1 MNNNITNCI
10 VVGLIAIVLVLFLYY
25 NNPLI
30 ENTIKE
36 GFYEE
41 TTTTPT
47 SGGEETTTTP
57 TSGGEET
64 TTTPTSG
71 GEATTTTPV
80 SGGEATTTTPVSGG
94 EATTTTP
101 VSGKE
106 DNTTRVTKSLKREYV
121 KSILALDKLELVNSN
136 IDAIKKKIKFTTR
149 KIKDL
154 DTDYIDVYDIED
166 DINSDGK
173 SKLDELETVS
183 ENPNI
188 KQFVKQ
194 IRLIGNEDGDF
205 SKVDR
210 NQDFFLNMI
219 NGVAI
224 DINFVNN
231 YVRDFNDTIETE
243 TLVEE
248 LLPNNFEGTQEDK
261 KRYKDYTFNT
271 CIVEISEIVDDV
283 VNENNARDVVILT
296 LEKEINIGDNNDDNT
311 YNYLEV
317 LNKDITDD
325 KKKCKSI
332 FAIQKCIVKIVLNED
347 IKINADTNFKNFV
360 ENINVPESSF
370 SYELGFRYISM
381 TGQEIIPV
389 KGIYKVELYLNNVE
403 YQTTS
408 MNKWLQDKI
417 NTENKE
423 LLNEKLEKIITPMF
437 DLDNEIEK
445 RSKVVKRIHDIYRF
459 NKLNNSRN
467 TMRFYNSH
475 Y

>member
-64 TTTPTSG
+64 TTTPT
-71 GEATTTTPV
+71 
-80 SGGEATTTTPVSGG
+80 SGG

>member
-10 VVGLIAIVLVLFLYY
+10 VVGLISIVLVLFLYY

-41 TTTTPT
+41 TTTTPA
-47 SGGEETTTTP
+47 
-57 TSGGEET
+57 
-64 TTTPTSG
+64 SG

-80 SGGEATTTTPVSGG
+80 SGGEATTTTSTSGG

-101 VSGKE
+101 ASGGEATTTTSASGEE

-121 KSILALDKLELVNSN
+121 KSILALDKLELEDN

-154 DTDYIDVYDIED
+154 DTDYIDIYDIED
-166 DINSDGK
+166 DISSDGN
-173 SKLDELETVS
+173 STKLDELEEVS
-183 ENPNI
+183 QNPNI

-194 IRLIGNEDGDF
+194 IRLIGNENGDF

-248 LLPNNFEGTQEDK
+248 LLPNNFEGTSEDK

-271 CIVEISEIVDDV
+271 CIVEISEIIDDV
-283 VNENNARDVVILT
+283 VNEKNARDVVILT

-325 KKKCKSI
+325 NKKCKSI

-347 IKINADTNFKNFV
+347 IKINAETNFKNFV

-370 SYELGFRYISM
+370 SYELGFRYITMSG
-381 TGQEIIPV
+381 TEIIPV

-403 YQTTS
+403 YQSTS
-408 MNKWLQDKI
+408 MNNWLQDKI